1 MVSRRRRSTSGRPP
15 VRVRSGQLARGV
27 VRHHAEVRVGAAEV
41 VGPRRRDRRRPEAGW
56 VRVGAVEDHAQV
68 RLEGEGVRKTASKE
82 QGNTSGL
89 SISYNKKF
97 RKL

>member
-15 VRVRSGQLARGV
+15 VRVRSGQLAVGV

-41 VGPRRRDRRRPEAGW
+41 VGPSRRRRPQAGW